1 MTSSPHRPKIN
12 LGWTPSQ
19 RRALLVLLA
28 IFLVFL
34 SIQFA
39 RNRQFVSD
47 PQPTE
52 GARAGELDA
61 RIDPNTADWQTLAAI
76 PSLGEK
82 RAKAIVAYRE
92 QSRASVPR
100 SRAFRTPEDLLQVR
114 GIGAATIENLRPFL
128 SFATDPITTAP

>member
-1 MTSSPHRPKIN
+1 MRSSPQRPKID

-19 RRALLVLLA
+19 RRGLLMLLTA
-28 IFLVFL
+28 FLVFL
-34 SIQFA
+34 TIQFA
-39 RNRQFVSD
+39 RNRRFVSD

-52 GARAGELDA
+52 GSRAAELDT

-92 QSRASVPR
+92 QARAATPGKT
-100 SRAFRTPEDLLQVR
+100 AFRSPDDLLQVR

-128 SFATDPITTAP
+128 SFPIEPLAPAP